1 MRKVRNTRGASQH
14 AQGGAILAPDQ
25 AEHRR
30 VLIIDESD
38 DTREVLRT
46 ILERRGVEIV
56 EAEEAEQGLNL
67 ASCCDPDL
75 IVLDLETLPGDS
87 TMRDRYD
94 RQSRCSKT
102 PMVLLA
108 TTKVGRVAEANR
120 VVDKP
125 YHYASL
131 IRTIEDLLRQSTE
144 EPSA

>member
-1 MRKVRNTRGASQH
+1 MASEH
-14 AQGGAILAPDQ
+14 

-30 VLIIDESD
+30 VLIVDESD

-46 ILERRGVEIV
+46 ILERKGVEIV
-56 EAEEAEQGLNL
+56 EAQEAEQGLDL
-67 ASCCDPDL
+67 ATCCDPDL
-75 IVLDLETLPGDS
+75 IVLDLETLPGEDGGL
-87 TMRDRYD
+87 RDRYD

-102 PMVLLA
+102 PMVLLGTAKA
-108 TTKVGRVAEANR
+108 TGRAADINR

-125 YHYASL
+125 YHYGSL